1 MTMETRGWSLL
12 RAQFVTIVLLFLSD
26 EKVCGVTSFTGGDAM
41 RKPNCVNTLVR
52 GGELHSTTRRDST
65 TSACGIA
72 PNESMT
78 QNFDQFGI
86 RKRGRVSQRLAR
98 SKAARFAAAD
108 GSEDNR
114 GDKDDEEVT
123 GSGELSVRGGEEKT
137 LGVWPCGDELD
148 KNLIKIALPCIAN
161 FAINPLIGAVDLFWI
176 NRMGNPLAIAGQ
188 AAANQIFSAA
198 FWLTSF
204 LPSVTCILVAKEKAK
219 GNEEGV
225 QDAVC
230 QALFVGFI
238 LSMLWSA
245 FILTN
250 TEKVLGIVLK
260 ASAPAR
266 EFATPYL
273 LIRGFAFL
281 PSIVTLIGFS
291 AFRGVLDTTTPLKIS
306 LLANLINVVLDPILI
321 FKMNMGVTGAAL
333 ATLAAEIV
341 SALLFTVLLFKR
353 RLIKSSKLFRLPS
366 WRTLAPLLQGGAAL
380 QLRNFALNLTFI
392 SVTRV
397 TQSIDDTG
405 VAAAAHALA
414 IQTFQLGGV
423 VLLAL
428 STVAQTVVPNTMTEQ
443 IDEETGKKSGGIR
456 AAKAAANR
464 LMSWGFLLGS
474 LLGALQVL
482 LLPYM
487 RKATP
492 IEAVRDAA
500 RAPAILGS
508 VYQVFNG
515 MVFIGE
521 GIMIGCG
528 NFMQL
533 SLSTIV
539 ATSATLLALREFPKH
554 YGLTGVWMSFGVFN
568 TLRLLG
574 VFLHQMRNAPIA
586 SRNIKRIED
595 GLKAKE

>member
-1 MTMETRGWSLL
+1 
-12 RAQFVTIVLLFLSD
+12 
-26 EKVCGVTSFTGGDAM
+26 M
-41 RKPNCVNTLVR
+41 RKPDYFHTIVR
-52 GGELHSTTRRDST
+52 GGELHATAQKDSGS
-65 TSACGIA
+65 SACVFL
-72 PNESMT
+72 PNNSMT
-78 QNFDQFGI
+78 KNFDQYGI
-86 RKRGRVSQRLAR
+86 RNRRRDNPRLAR
-98 SKAARFAAAD
+98 SKATWLTVARSDDD
-108 GSEDNR
+108 GVDQD
-114 GDKDDEEVT
+114 DKELT
-123 GSGELSVRGGEEKT
+123 GSGELSIRGGDEKT
-137 LGVWPCGDELD
+137 PGFWPCGDDLD
-148 KNLIKIALPCIAN
+148 SKLIKIALPCIAN

-176 NRMGNPLAIAGQ
+176 NRMGNPLAVAGQ

-219 GNEEGV
+219 GNEDGV

-230 QALFVGFI
+230 QALFVGFL
-238 LSMLWSA
+238 LSMMWSA

-260 ASAPAR
+260 AGAPAR

-321 FKMNMGVTGAAL
+321 FKANMGVTGAAL
-333 ATLAAEIV
+333 ATLAAEVV
-341 SALLFTVLLFKR
+341 SALLFTILLLKR
-353 RLIKSSKLFRLPS
+353 RLIRGSKLFRLPS
-366 WRTLAPLLQGGAAL
+366 WQTLAPLLQGGAAL

-397 TQSIDDTG
+397 TQAIDETG

-414 IQTFQLGGV
+414 IQTFQIGGI

-474 LLGALQVL
+474 LLAALQVM
-482 LLPYM
+482 LLPYLN
-487 RKATP
+487 KATP
-492 IEAVRDAA
+492 IKAVRDAA
-500 RAPAILGS
+500 RAPALLGS
-508 VYQVFNG
+508 VYQIFNG
-515 MVFIGE
+515 LVFIGE
-521 GIMIGCG
+521 GIMVGCG

-533 SLSTIV
+533 SLSTVV
-539 ATSATLLALREFPKH
+539 ATAATLLALREFPKH

-568 TLRLLG
+568 ALRLLG
-574 VFLHQMRNAPIA
+574 VFLHQYRNAPIA
-586 SRNIKRIED
+586 SRNIKKIED
-595 GLKAKE
+595 GLKAN

>member
-1 MTMETRGWSLL
+1 
-12 RAQFVTIVLLFLSD
+12 
-26 EKVCGVTSFTGGDAM
+26 
-41 RKPNCVNTLVR
+41 
-52 GGELHSTTRRDST
+52 
-65 TSACGIA
+65 
-72 PNESMT
+72 
-78 QNFDQFGI
+78 
-86 RKRGRVSQRLAR
+86 
-98 SKAARFAAAD
+98 
-108 GSEDNR
+108 
-114 GDKDDEEVT
+114 
-123 GSGELSVRGGEEKT
+123 
-137 LGVWPCGDELD
+137 
-148 KNLIKIALPCIAN
+148 
-161 FAINPLIGAVDLFWI
+161 
-176 NRMGNPLAIAGQ
+176 
-188 AAANQIFSAA
+188 
-198 FWLTSF
+198 
-204 LPSVTCILVAKEKAK
+204 
-219 GNEEGV
+219 
-225 QDAVC
+225 
-230 QALFVGFI
+230 
-238 LSMLWSA
+238 
-245 FILTN
+245 
-250 TEKVLGIVLK
+250 
-260 ASAPAR
+260 
-266 EFATPYL
+266 
-273 LIRGFAFL
+273 
-281 PSIVTLIGFS
+281 
-291 AFRGVLDTTTPLKIS
+291 
-306 LLANLINVVLDPILI
+306 
-321 FKMNMGVTGAAL
+321 MNMGVTGAAL
-333 ATLAAEIV
+333 ATLAAEVV
-341 SALLFTVLLFKR
+341 SALLFTILLFKR
-353 RLIKSSKLFRLPS
+353 RLIKTSKLFRLPS
-366 WRTLAPLLQGGAAL
+366 WRTLVPLLQGGAAL

-428 STVAQTVVPNTMTEQ
+428 STVAQTIIPNSMTEQ
-443 IDEETGKKSGGIR
+443 ADEKTGKKSGGIR

-492 IEAVRDAA
+492 IEAVCDAA

-508 VYQVFNG
+508 VYQIFNG

-533 SLSTIV
+533 SLSTLV

-574 VFLHQMRNAPIA
+574 VFLHQTRNAPIA
-586 SRNIKRIED
+586 SRNIKEIED

>member
-1 MTMETRGWSLL
+1 
-12 RAQFVTIVLLFLSD
+12 
-26 EKVCGVTSFTGGDAM
+26 M
-41 RKPNCVNTLVR
+41 RKPNCVVNTLVR
-52 GGELHSTTRRDST
+52 GGGELHSTTSREST
-65 TSACGIA
+65 TSACGIV
-72 PNESMT
+72 PNGSIT

-86 RKRGRVSQRLAR
+86 RTRGGGLRLAR
-98 SKAARFAAAD
+98 STTARFAAAVE
-108 GSEDNR
+108 GSEGDR
-114 GDKDDEEVT
+114 GNQDDEEVT
-123 GSGELSVRGGEEKT
+123 GSDELSVRGGEEEKP
-137 LGVWPCGDELD
+137 LGVWPCGDKLD
-148 KNLIKIALPCIAN
+148 MNLIKIALPCIAN

-230 QALFVGFI
+230 QALFIGFL

-245 FILTN
+245 IILTN

-260 ASAPAR
+260 GSAPAR

-321 FKMNMGVTGAAL
+321 FNFNMGVTGAAL
-333 ATLAAEIV
+333 ATLASEVV

-353 RLIKSSKLFRLPS
+353 RLIRASKLFRLPS
-366 WRTLAPLLQGGAAL
+366 WKALAPLLAGGAAL

-428 STVAQTVVPNTMTEQ
+428 STVAQTVIPNTLTEQ

-474 LLGALQVL
+474 FLGALQVL

-500 RAPAILGS
+500 RAPAILAS
-508 VYQVFNG
+508 VYQTFNG

-533 SLSTIV
+533 SLSTVV
-539 ATSATLLALREFPKH
+539 ATAATLLALREFPKH

-574 VFLHQMRNAPIA
+574 VFLHQTRNAPIA
-586 SRNIKRIED
+586 SRNIKGVED
-595 GLKAKE
+595 GFKAKE

>member
-1 MTMETRGWSLL
+1 MVTEKMITMMCKAPLCP
-12 RAQFVTIVLLFLSD
+12 QVITIVVLLLS
-26 EKVCGVTSFTGGDAM
+26 EKVCGVSSFA
-41 RKPNCVNTLVR
+41 
-52 GGELHSTTRRDST
+52 GENALCKTNHFSS
-65 TSACGIA
+65 
-72 PNESMT
+72 
-78 QNFDQFGI
+78 
-86 RKRGRVSQRLAR
+86 
-98 SKAARFAAAD
+98 
-108 GSEDNR
+108 
-114 GDKDDEEVT
+114 
-123 GSGELSVRGGEEKT
+123 SVRGGEIHLNHRKGSRCDLLPNNSMTKNFDTYGTKNQGWDSRRLPRSKATRFTTASEDDGGDQVDIELASSDMLMRGGDENT
-137 LGVWPCGDELD
+137 PGFWPCGDALD
-148 KNLIKIALPCIAN
+148 TKLLKIALPCIAN

-188 AAANQIFSAA
+188 AAANQIFTAA

-204 LPSVTCILVAKEKAK
+204 LPSVTCILVAKEKSR
-219 GNEEGV
+219 GSEEGV
-225 QDAVC
+225 QDAIC
-230 QALFVGFI
+230 QALFVGFL
-238 LSMLWSA
+238 LSMLWSI

-250 TEKVLGIVLK
+250 TDKVLGVVLK
-260 ASAPAR
+260 ESAPAR

-281 PSIVTLIGFS
+281 PSIITLIGFS

-306 LLANLINVVLDPILI
+306 LLANLINVILDPILI
-321 FKMNMGVTGAAL
+321 FKANMGVTGAAL
-333 ATLAAEIV
+333 ATLVSEVV
-341 SALLFTVLLFKR
+341 SALLFTALLLKR
-353 RLIKSSKLFRLPS
+353 RMIVGSKLFRLPS
-366 WRTLAPLLQGGAAL
+366 WQTLAPLLQGGAAL

-397 TQSIDDTG
+397 TQGIDDTG
-405 VAAAAHALA
+405 IAAAAHALA
-414 IQTFQLGGV
+414 IQTFQIGGI

-428 STVAQTVVPNTMTEQ
+428 STVAQTVVPNAMTEQ
-443 IDEETGKKSGGIR
+443 IDDKTGKKSGGIH

-474 LLGALQVL
+474 LLGALQIL

-500 RAPAILGS
+500 HTPAVLAS
-508 VYQVFNG
+508 VYQIFNG

-528 NFMQL
+528 NFLQL

-539 ATSATLLALREFPKH
+539 ATTATLFALREFPKV

-568 TLRLLG
+568 TFRLLG
-574 VFLHQMRNAPIA
+574 VVLHQTRNAPIA
-586 SRNIKRIED
+586 SRNMKKTEEK
-595 GLKAKE
+595 LKTNE